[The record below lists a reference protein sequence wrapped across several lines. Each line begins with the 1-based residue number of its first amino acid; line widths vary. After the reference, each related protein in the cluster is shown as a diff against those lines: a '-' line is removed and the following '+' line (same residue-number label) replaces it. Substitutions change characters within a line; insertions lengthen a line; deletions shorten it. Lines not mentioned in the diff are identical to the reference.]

1 MKPKLD
7 RDLASRMTIAPWGY
21 EPRQIAGQLAAA
33 LAEIDRMQ
41 PVVDAAERWTDSSSM
56 QDEVVIDAVRAYRAS
71 KEST

>member
-1 MKPKLD
+1 MKPKLE
-7 RDLASRMTIAPWGY
+7 LVIASRMTIAPWGY

-41 PVVDAAERWTDSSSM
+41 PVVNAAGRWTDSSSVH
-56 QDEVVIDAVRAYRAS
+56 DEVVIDAVRAYRAS